1 MLKQFLEAGKVVGM
15 HGVRGEMRFDVWC
28 DGADFLKKIK
38 TLYLDADGKRAV
50 GVVSVR
56 PHKNAALLKLDGVL
70 TIEEAE
76 KYRGRVLYFDRKDV
90 HLDSGKAFVEDVIGC
105 AVYDADNTDVLY
117 GAVTDVMKG
126 VANDAWTVKDKN
138 GKETLV
144 PVIPS
149 VVVKLDVE
157 NKKVYLRPLKGLF
170 SDECAIR
177 EDGE

>member
-76 KYRGRVLYFDRKDV
+76 KYRGRVLYFDRRMFILTAAKR
-90 HLDSGKAFVEDVIGC
+90 S
-105 AVYDADNTDVLY
+105 
-117 GAVTDVMKG
+117 
-126 VANDAWTVKDKN
+126 
-138 GKETLV
+138 
-144 PVIPS
+144 
-149 VVVKLDVE
+149 
-157 NKKVYLRPLKGLF
+157 LRM
-170 SDECAIR
+170 
-177 EDGE
+177 

>member
-28 DGADFLKKIK
+28 DGTDFLKKIK
-38 TLYLDADGKRAV
+38 TLYLDADGSQAV

-56 PHKNAALLKLDGVL
+56 PHKNIALLKLQDVL
-70 TIEEAE
+70 SIEDAE
-76 KYRGRVLYFDRKDV
+76 RYRGKILYFSRKDV
-90 HLDSGKAFVEDVIGC
+90 SLDSGKAFVEDVIGC
-105 AVYDADNTDVLY
+105 SVCDEDNTDILY
-117 GAVTDVMKG
+117 GTVTDVIKG
-126 VANDAWTVKDKN
+126 VANDVWAVKDKN

-149 VVVKLDVE
+149 VVVELDAE
-157 NKKVYLRPLKGLF
+157 NEKVYLRPLKGLF
-170 SDECAIR
+170 SDECVIR

>member
-105 AVYDADNTDVLY
+105 AVSVSST
-117 GAVTDVMKG
+117 VT
-126 VANDAWTVKDKN
+126 
-138 GKETLV
+138 ETE
-144 PVIPS
+144 S
-149 VVVKLDVE
+149 GSSTS
-157 NKKVYLRPLKGLF
+157 PL
-170 SDECAIR
+170 AICSR
-177 EDGE
+177 SSFN

>member
-1 MLKQFLEAGKVVGM
+1 M

-76 KYRGRVLYFDRKDV
+76 KYRGSCILTERMFILTAAKR
-90 HLDSGKAFVEDVIGC
+90 S
-105 AVYDADNTDVLY
+105 
-117 GAVTDVMKG
+117 
-126 VANDAWTVKDKN
+126 
-138 GKETLV
+138 
-144 PVIPS
+144 
-149 VVVKLDVE
+149 
-157 NKKVYLRPLKGLF
+157 LRM
-170 SDECAIR
+170 
-177 EDGE
+177 

>member
-105 AVYDADNTDVLY
+105 AVYDADNTDILY
-117 GAVTDVMKG
+117 GTVTDV
-126 VANDAWTVKDKN
+126 WTVKDKD

>member
-1 MLKQFLEAGKVVGM
+1 M
-15 HGVRGEMRFDVWC
+15 
-28 DGADFLKKIK
+28 
-38 TLYLDADGKRAV
+38 AV

-117 GAVTDVMKG
+117 GTVTDVMKG

-138 GKETLV
+138 GKEALV

-170 SDECAIR
+170 SDECAINGMR
-177 EDGE
+177 G

>member
-70 TIEEAE
+70 IYIVS
-76 KYRGRVLYFDRKDV
+76 K
-90 HLDSGKAFVEDVIGC
+90 IIIC
-105 AVYDADNTDVLY
+105 
-117 GAVTDVMKG
+117 
-126 VANDAWTVKDKN
+126 
-138 GKETLV
+138 
-144 PVIPS
+144 
-149 VVVKLDVE
+149 
-157 NKKVYLRPLKGLF
+157 
-170 SDECAIR
+170 
-177 EDGE
+177 